1 MSSFTRIVSGTAA
14 NGISLVYATIF
25 NLVTTP
31 ALIIAWGT
39 TGYGIWLMLTAIPAY
54 LALSDLGFST
64 AARSTMAMSIAR
76 GERERSIEVFQSLI
90 TLHLVAFVL
99 IMIVTV
105 LALGVLSTTS
115 LGPAINEHWL
125 SIALIAMLA
134 CLSMFSRV
142 LLSAFLAAGHYAK
155 GTLYHDTG
163 AFIAN
168 MIILPIALFGGDVVL
183 CIVVQIGCWIAIM
196 ACLWR
201 LLATTIDWLPVGTGR
216 ARLSVLRELLRPAIG
231 ALAIPGAVAFSQQG
245 VALIV
250 GFVISP
256 AATATLTTVRTATRM
271 AIQAVSVV
279 NRATILELSAAGARD
294 DQVAV
299 AKLLWVN
306 VVSAVA
312 LLAPIVVA
320 FVGFGPQIISLW
332 TGGAIVPTE
341 LLVILMTLAMVFH
354 ACWYFG
360 TNLLIATNAHLS
372 MVGVLLVTALAV
384 TALSWPAGH
393 YAGLSGVAGLLALA
407 EGVCA
412 IRFWFAGGAAGMTLR
427 KEGLMDLVRAV
438 VARGGRWS

>member
-1 MSSFTRIVSGTAA
+1 MSIFARIVSGTAA
-14 NGISLVYATIF
+14 NSISLVYTTIF
-25 NLVTTP
+25 NLLTTP
-31 ALIIAWGT
+31 ALIVAWGA

-90 TLHLVAFVL
+90 TLHLVAFAL
-99 IMIVTV
+99 IMVVTV
-105 LALGVLSTTS
+105 LALGALSMTD
-115 LGPAINEHWL
+115 LGVSIQEYGL
-125 SIALIAMLA
+125 SIALISFLA
-134 CLSMFSRV
+134 CLLMFARV
-142 LLSAFLAAGHYAK
+142 LLSAFLAAGHYAT

-168 MIILPIALFGGDVVL
+168 MIILPTALLGGDVVL
-183 CIVVQIGCWIAIM
+183 CIVIQIVCWTAII
-196 ACLWR
+196 ACLLR
-201 LLATTIDWLPVGTGR
+201 LLATTIDWLPVGTSQ
-216 ARLSVLRELLRPAIG
+216 ARLSVFQELFRPAIG

-256 AATATLTTVRTATRM
+256 AATATLTAVRTATRM

-279 NRATILELSAAGARD
+279 NRATILELSAAGARH

-332 TGGAIVPTE
+332 TGGAVVATE
-341 LLVILMTLAMVFH
+341 LLVILMTLGMVFH
-354 ACWYFG
+354 ACWFFG

-384 TALSWPAGH
+384 TVLSWPAAH
-393 YAGLSGVAGLLALA
+393 YFGLPGVAMLLALA
-407 EGVCA
+407 EAACL
-412 IRFWFAGGAAGMTLR
+412 IRFWFAGEAAGMTLR
-427 KEGLMDLVRAV
+427 KEGLVDLVRAV
-438 VARGGRWS
+438 ARRGGWS